1 DDYSHYRT
9 FSFDISNQYKVKL
22 TQRSSL

>member
-1 DDYSHYRT
+1 T

>member
-1 DDYSHYRT
+1 YSHYRT

>member
-1 DDYSHYRT
+1 RT

>member
-1 DDYSHYRT
+1 SHYRT